1 MSATHPEDSAVT
13 VYVREQIARIDLMQ
27 ERIVRLR
34 EETQPRIDALLAQAE
49 KDRAMAA
56 KDRAVAAKELAQARI
71 NWSAIIGAV
80 GTGLSGFAALIAVL
94 IAAHIL

>member
-1 MSATHPEDSAVT
+1 MSATHPEDSSVT

-34 EETQPRIDALLAQAE
+34 EETQPRIDALLAQA
-49 KDRAMAA
+49 A
-56 KDRAVAAKELAQARI
+56 KDRAQAAKDLAHART
-71 NWSAIIGAV
+71 NWSGIVAGI
-80 GTGLSGFAALIAVL
+80 GTGLSGIAALIAVL